1 MVVCYWKPQTFVTRK
16 TDTMETPVSP
26 CPCPAPT
33 EPSPLAIHTTL
44 YDLIAALSAEV
55 RPGEDGVL
63 TAVVVHLLQT
73 HRVTYMGDRGH
84 YRLVW
89 DGDERAART
98 AERDAVGFLS

>member
-1 MVVCYWKPQTFVTRK
+1 MVVCFWKPQTFVMRK

-26 CPCPAPT
+26 CPCPARPA
-33 EPSPLAIHTTL
+33 PSPAAIHTTL

-55 RPGEDGVL
+55 RPDEDGVL

-73 HRVTYMGDRGH
+73 HRVTYMGDREH

-89 DGDERAART
+89 DGGEYAA
-98 AERDAVGFLS
+98 

>member
-1 MVVCYWKPQTFVTRK
+1 VCFCKPQTFVMRK

-26 CPCPAPT
+26 CSCPVRTA
-33 EPSPLAIHTTL
+33 PSPLAIHTTL

-55 RPGEDGVL
+55 GPDEDDVL

-73 HRVTYMGDRGH
+73 HRVTYMGDREH

-89 DGDERAART
+89 DGGAYAA
-98 AERDAVGFLS
+98 